1 MSVFSRLQPVFIILS
16 AFLGILLGRV
26 GAGTVIER
34 KAGGFIELF
43 LMVMLFLVFL
53 GVRIVR
59 EPGRRARTGLAFSVA
74 AFAINFLWTPVF
86 AFLLA
91 KIFLPGDISLQI
103 GFIMLMVT
111 PCTDWYLIFTGL
123 ANGNVRLGASILPP
137 NLILQII
144 LLPVYLFLFMGRTVA
159 IDLATILQSIV
170 IVLVIPL
177 LTAVAVRWLVKR
189 TSRAQW
195 FDRLMKRNDD
205 IQFLMLCLAIVSMFT
220 SQGSVL
226 LANAAVFTRLVFP
239 LLLFFTV
246 NFLLSSGVGI
256 TLKLPVPDRIPLIFT
271 TLARNSPVSLAIAV
285 FTFPAEPV
293 IALVL
298 VMGPLIEL
306 PVLAAVAAILKK
318 QIAPIKGRDLTDSA
332 DP

>member
-1 MSVFSRLQPVFIILS
+1 MSVFSRLQPLFIILS
-16 AFLGILLGRV
+16 AFLGILLGR
-26 GAGTVIER
+26 GSAGVEQR
-34 KAGGFIELF
+34 AGGFIELF
-43 LMVMLFLVFL
+43 LMVMLFFVFL

-59 EPGRRARTGLAFSVA
+59 EPGGRSRAGRAFLIA

-91 KIFLPGDISLQI
+91 RLFLPGDISLQI
-103 GFIMLMVT
+103 GFIMLLVT

-144 LLPVYLFLFMGRTVA
+144 LLSVYLFLFMGKTVS
-159 IDLATILQSIV
+159 IDLATIVQSIV

-177 LTAVAVRWLVKR
+177 LFAVAVRWMVKK
-189 TSRAQW
+189 TNRAQW
-195 FDRLMKRNDD
+195 FGRLMKRNDD
-205 IQFLMLCLAIVSMFT
+205 IQFLMLCLAIVAMFA

-226 LANAAVFTRLVFP
+226 LANIAVFTRLIFP
-239 LLLFFTV
+239 LLLFFAV
-246 NFLLSSGVGI
+246 NFLLSSAVGI
-256 TLKLPVPDRIPLIFT
+256 KLKLPAADRVPLVFT

-293 IALVL
+293 ISLVL

-306 PVLAAVAAILKK
+306 PVLAIIAAILKK
-318 QIAPIKGRDLTDSA
+318 RNGAA
-332 DP
+332 A